1 MNIYLLSFEYPDL
14 DTLFENSA
22 LNHSDVT
29 SAPYEEVKLSNKG
42 GRKSLTLLIKGL
54 VEKITNLIKSQ
65 GFKAKAKSREETVI

>member
-1 MNIYLLSFEYPDL
+1 MRK
-14 DTLFENSA
+14 
-22 LNHSDVT
+22 
-29 SAPYEEVKLSNKG
+29 EVKLSNKG